1 MNARRILVV
10 GGRLAAVITIA
21 ALLDACAFLLGP
33 VPDNPIIGTWANT
46 ENDRVTFNSDS
57 VTVTPNKGKPTAMG
71 PGECNGVFKIAYGR
85 METAPLGKLFPA
97 QPDLEDK
104 LKALLVQPEYP
115 VAEVT
120 CDRGGTTYLM
130 IGERDLLAI
139 YRDAGL
145 GGIERLKRL

>member
-1 MNARRILVV
+1 MNAGRILVF
-10 GGRLAAVITIA
+10 GGRLTVVIMTT
-21 ALLDACAFLLGP
+21 ALLGACAFLLGP
-33 VPDNPIIGTWANT
+33 GPDNPIAGTWANT
-46 ENDRVTFNSDS
+46 ENDRVTFNTDS
-57 VTVTPNKGKPTAMG
+57 VTVTPNNGKSTAMG
-71 PGECNGVFKIAYGR
+71 PGECNGIFKIAYGR
-85 METAPLGKLFPA
+85 MATAPFAKLFPA

-104 LKALLVQPEYP
+104 LKALLVRPEYP

-130 IGERDLLAI
+130 IGDHDLLAI